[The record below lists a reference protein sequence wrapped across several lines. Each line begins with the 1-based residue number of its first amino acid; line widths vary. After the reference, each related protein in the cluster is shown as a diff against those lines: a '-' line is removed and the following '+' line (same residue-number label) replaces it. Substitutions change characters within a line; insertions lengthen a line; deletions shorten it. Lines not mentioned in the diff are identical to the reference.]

1 MRERKACFKCMFGDG
16 NGDKLREPDSIGRE
30 GLVYF
35 VAAGIGR
42 QGESKIYVSRRH
54 KSILSPLP

>member
-1 MRERKACFKCMFGDG
+1 MFEVVADG

-30 GLVYF
+30 GL
-35 VAAGIGR
+35 GIGR

-54 KSILSPLP
+54 KSTLSPLPRLSKENW